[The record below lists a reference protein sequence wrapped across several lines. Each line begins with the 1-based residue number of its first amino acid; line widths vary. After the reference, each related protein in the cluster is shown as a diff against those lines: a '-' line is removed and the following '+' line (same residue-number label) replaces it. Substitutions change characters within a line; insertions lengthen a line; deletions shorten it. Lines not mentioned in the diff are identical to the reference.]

1 MARVCMRERRA
12 RIFFIFF
19 IINYNCTRDS
29 WTTTASGPGWRG
41 ERGEGANETVYFFI
55 LYATPQP
62 AAHKTMVPSGA
73 PHARGSAAAATPHAA
88 RPIASIFIAL
98 SALSAIIPTHASIAH
113 ANTVA
118 CTRYTSTASV
128 AIGPNA
134 RGTATHVPR
143 HPKK

>member
-1 MARVCMRERRA
+1 MARARTHACHVTRAHLFHHQLQMYARLIHGRRRPRGFGATAASKRMRTS
-12 RIFFIFF
+12 
-19 IINYNCTRDS
+19 N
-29 WTTTASGPGWRG
+29 
-41 ERGEGANETVYFFI
+41 FFI

-62 AAHKTMVPSGA
+62 AAQRTTTPSGA
-73 PHARGSAAAATPHAA
+73 PHARGSAAAATTHAA

-98 SALSAIIPTHASIAH
+98 SALSVIIPTHASIAH